1 MWQDSIDENGSIII
15 TLYNV
20 IYISGWL
27 VAVRALNVIGMM
39 LGGGALVFMG
49 LYTFLNSE
57 KYDRMFKTSAMS
69 SAIVAGIYLS
79 THWIQINLIK
89 IMSHAVSTLLICAV
103 RGSKETLSLMICE
116 WPYVMTFAGHW
127 KWRFQLWKCCDL
139 ILYCINPIGKKIIHS
154 YLSLNIRNI
163 GSLSY

>member
-1 MWQDSIDENGSIII
+1 MVVIQTYIYKFSQQQGSIRDNGSIII
-15 TLYNV
+15 TLYNI

-39 LGGGALVFMG
+39 LGSGALVFMG

-79 THWIQINLIK
+79 TRGIPINLIK
-89 IMSHAVSTLLICAV
+89 ITSHIVSTLLICCCEGIGRNHITNRMRV
-103 RGSKETLSLMICE
+103 TLCHDL
-116 WPYVMTFAGHW
+116 
-127 KWRFQLWKCCDL
+127 CCSMKMPL
-139 ILYCINPIGKKIIHS
+139 PRL
-154 YLSLNIRNI
+154 
-163 GSLSY
+163 

>member
-79 THWIQINLIK
+79 THWI
-89 IMSHAVSTLLICAV
+89 
-103 RGSKETLSLMICE
+103 
-116 WPYVMTFAGHW
+116 
-127 KWRFQLWKCCDL
+127 
-139 ILYCINPIGKKIIHS
+139 
-154 YLSLNIRNI
+154 
-163 GSLSY
+163 